1 MQSIRKAQ
9 RYMAVALLL
18 LFSPATG
25 YSLLARS
32 ELLRTRTSRW
42 LSTKSNV
49 HASVLQSSV
58 ADDETTQDRWFFPW
72 PKEERL
78 QGSNEE
84 APSADEKAVDEYL
97 EFLERRYR

>member
-9 RYMAVALLL
+9 VYVAAALLL
-18 LFSPATG
+18 LFSSATG

-32 ELLRTRTSRW
+32 DLLRTRTSRW

-49 HASVLQSSV
+49 HPSALQSAV
-58 ADDETTQDRWFFPW
+58 ADDEATQDRWFFPW

-78 QGSNEE
+78 QGSNAE